1 MGRDRVDSKYKQNEI
16 IKLFYN
22 NIINIQEKNI
32 HAISQYIIY
41 IDFF

>member
-1 MGRDRVDSKYKQNEI
+1 MGRDRVDSKYKQNK